1 MTTAIIIYLLV
12 SLYLTCLIIMGH
24 VIESENLA
32 LRKFGPTSLLLTAVV
47 FLVIPFLVIYANFIR
62 RKS

>member
-12 SLYLTCLIIMGH
+12 SLYIVCLVIMGD

-32 LRKFGPTSLLLTAVV
+32 FRKFGPTSLLLTAVV
-47 FLVIPFLVIYANFIR
+47 FLFIPILTIYVNLFS